1 VKKREGNK
9 GKVREHEEAKESR
22 KNQLLLPHA
31 TSSSPSLRA
40 DET

>member
-22 KNQLLLPHA
+22 KNRFLLPYA
-31 TSSSPSLRA
+31 TSFFSP
-40 DET
+40 